1 MMKPNAGLANEVIE
15 RILKLSADAHVQ
27 RREVTEDS
35 PAFHSLTGA
44 IAAYGKVLTLLVA
57 PHSERES
64 SPQLVDEGEVPQS
77 ESDSDTASLGPF
89 LIWLLKQSCASSPN

>member
-1 MMKPNAGLANEVIE
+1 MAGATMGPDKTIE
-15 RILKLSADAHVQ
+15 RILELSADAQ
-27 RREVTEDS
+27 IARRRAAKGS
-35 PAFHSLTGA
+35 PAFHALTGA

-57 PHSERES
+57 PHSEGES